1 MSESDRAY
9 SERNRLVAYLARCF
23 PSGLRKTD
31 IPGWDPCWHNC
42 VFIDTPLGQMSWH
55 FHDDDAHLFEG
66 MLPYEKPWDGHTTEQ
81 KYERL
86 QALALCTRVG

>member
-1 MSESDRAY
+1 
-9 SERNRLVAYLARCF
+9 
-23 PSGLRKTD
+23 
-31 IPGWDPCWHNC
+31 
-42 VFIDTPLGQMSWH
+42 MSWH